1 MQGFTRILEIKWL
14 AIPIISL
21 GFVGCGDYTP
31 PSTEVVRSINIL

>member
-21 GFVGCGDYTP
+21 GFVGFGEDSP
-31 PSTEVVRSINIL
+31 PSAEVVRSINIL